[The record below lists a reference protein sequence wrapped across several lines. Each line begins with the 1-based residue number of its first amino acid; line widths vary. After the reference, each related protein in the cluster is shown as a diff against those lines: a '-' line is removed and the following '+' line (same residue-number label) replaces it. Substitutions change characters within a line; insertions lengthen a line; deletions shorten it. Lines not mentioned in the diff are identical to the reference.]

1 MLNLCVPI
9 AVSVARPSENP
20 LGQEN
25 HAKEDTA
32 MEEIQGKVAVIT
44 GGASG
49 IGRATGA
56 LLASRGMKV
65 VLADVEQGALDDTVA
80 QLRGRGLEVSGV
92 RTDVS
97 SFDSMSNLV
106 DETRARHGKVHVA
119 FLNAGVSG
127 NAPGALWEHE
137 INDWAWHIAV
147 NLWGVINGVKALV
160 PAMLEHG
167 EPGQVVITS
176 SSVGVVAPVP
186 SAPEYSMTKAAIFSI
201 AEMLYAQLRQR
212 QAPITASVLVPPG
225 TINTALFSAVRNR
238 PAQFAPS
245 APRKEAA
252 ITYEELLR
260 RMNAAGNPRRP
271 VQPEEVA
278 EYVLDGILE
287 GRFWIV
293 PDRRHADIA
302 RNFDEIIRA
311 RADAMLGRND
321 PLTYLQKAM

>member
-1 MLNLCVPI
+1 MNNI
-9 AVSVARPSENP
+9 
-20 LGQEN
+20 
-25 HAKEDTA
+25 K
-32 MEEIQGKVAVIT
+32 GKVAVVT

-65 VLADVEQGALDDTVA
+65 VLADIEQTALDAAVA
-80 QLRGRGLEVSGV
+80 QLRARSLEVSGV

-97 SFDSMSNLV
+97 KLDSMSNLV
-106 DETRARHGKVHVA
+106 RETLAHHGKIHVA

-127 NAPGALWEHE
+127 YAPGAMWEHE
-137 INDWAWHIAV
+137 ISDWAWHIGV
-147 NLWGVINGVKALV
+147 NVWGVINGIKAFV

-167 EPGQVVITS
+167 DEGQVVITS

-186 SAPEYSMTKAAIFSI
+186 SAPEYSMSKAAIFSI

-212 QAPITASVLVPPG
+212 NAKITASVLVPPG
-225 TINTALFSAVRNR
+225 TINTGLFSANRNR
-238 PAQFAPS
+238 QAEYAPPK
-245 APRKEAA
+245 ARKEFPV
-252 ITYEELLR
+252 TYDDLLK
-260 RMNAAGNPRRP
+260 RMNDAGNPRRP

-278 EYVLDGILE
+278 DYVLDGIVE

-293 PDRRHADIA
+293 PDQRHADVA

-311 RADAMLGRND
+311 RADAMLNRGD
-321 PLTYLQKAM
+321 PLTYLQKAV

>member
-1 MLNLCVPI
+1 MNEL
-9 AVSVARPSENP
+9 
-20 LGQEN
+20 
-25 HAKEDTA
+25 KD
-32 MEEIQGKVAVIT
+32 KVAVIT

-65 VLADVEQGALDDTVA
+65 VLADIEQTALDAAVA
-80 QLRGRGLEVSGV
+80 QLRARSLEVSGV

-97 SFDSMSNLV
+97 KFDSMSNLV
-106 DETRARHGKVHVA
+106 RETLARHGKVHVA

-127 NAPGALWEHE
+127 YAPGAMWEHE
-137 INDWAWHIAV
+137 ISDWAWLIGV
-147 NLWGVINGVKALV
+147 NVWGVINGVKALV

-167 EPGQVVITS
+167 EEGQVVITS

-186 SAPEYSMTKAAIFSI
+186 SAPEYSMSKAAIFSI

-212 QAPITASVLVPPG
+212 NAKITASVLVPPG
-225 TINTALFSAVRNR
+225 TINTGLFSATRNR
-238 PAQFAPS
+238 QPEYAPPK
-245 APRKEAA
+245 ARKEFSV
-252 ITYEELLR
+252 TYDDLLR
-260 RMNAAGNPRRP
+260 RMNDAGNPRRP

-278 EYVLDGILE
+278 DYVLDGILE

-293 PDRRHADIA
+293 PDQRHADVA

-321 PLTYLQKAM
+321 PLTYLQKAV

>member
-1 MLNLCVPI
+1 MNEL
-9 AVSVARPSENP
+9 
-20 LGQEN
+20 
-25 HAKEDTA
+25 K
-32 MEEIQGKVAVIT
+32 GKVAVIT

-65 VLADVEQGALDDTVA
+65 VLADIEQTALDAAVA
-80 QLRGRGLEVSGV
+80 QLRARSLEVSGV

-97 SFDSMSNLV
+97 KFDSMSNLV
-106 DETRARHGKVHVA
+106 RETLARHGKVHVA

-127 NAPGALWEHE
+127 YAPGAMWEHE
-137 INDWAWHIAV
+137 ISDWAWLIGV
-147 NLWGVINGVKALV
+147 NVWGVINGVKALV

-167 EPGQVVITS
+167 EEGQVVITS

-186 SAPEYSMTKAAIFSI
+186 SAPEYSMSKAAIFSI

-212 QAPITASVLVPPG
+212 NAKITASVLVPPG
-225 TINTALFSAVRNR
+225 TINTGLFTATRNR
-238 PAQFAPS
+238 QPEYAPPK
-245 APRKEAA
+245 ARKEFSVS
-252 ITYEELLR
+252 YDDLLK
-260 RMNAAGNPRRP
+260 RMNEAGNPRRP

-278 EYVLDGILE
+278 DYVLDGIST

-293 PDRRHADIA
+293 PDQRHADVA

-311 RADAMLGRND
+311 RADAMLARSD
-321 PLTYLQKAM
+321 PLTYLQKAV

>member
-1 MLNLCVPI
+1 MKDI
-9 AVSVARPSENP
+9 
-20 LGQEN
+20 
-25 HAKEDTA
+25 K
-32 MEEIQGKVAVIT
+32 GKVAVVT

-65 VLADVEQGALDDTVA
+65 VLADIEQGALDGAVA
-80 QLRGRGLEVSGV
+80 ELRGRSLEVSGV

-97 SFDSMSNLV
+97 KFDSMSNLV
-106 DETRARHGKVHVA
+106 RQTLARHGKVHVA

-127 NAPGALWEHE
+127 YAPGAMWEHE

-147 NLWGVINGVKALV
+147 NQWGVINGVKAFV

-167 EPGQVVITS
+167 EEGQVVITS

-186 SAPEYSMTKAAIFSI
+186 SAAEYSMTKAAIFSI

-212 QAPITASVLVPPG
+212 NANITASVLVPPG
-225 TINTALFSAVRNR
+225 TINTALFSARRNR
-238 PAQFAPS
+238 PPEFAPVT
-245 APRKEAA
+245 PRKEATV
-252 ITYEELLR
+252 TYDDLLK

-278 EYVLDGILE
+278 DYVLEGILE
-287 GRFWIV
+287 GRFWIL
-293 PDRRHADIA
+293 PDQRHADVA
-302 RNFDEIIRA
+302 RNFDELIRA
-311 RADAMLGRND
+311 RADAMLTRAD
-321 PLTYLQKAM
+321 PLTYLQKAV